1 MSWLKGLTPFRV
13 AVILFLGYQLVQF
26 FATSSN
32 VHGGGGSA
40 WGGVAVIALLFWGLV
55 FWLVDLLMRKFIKDH
70 WLVVGMQLLALLAM
84 YLFLDW

>member
-1 MSWLKGLTPFRV
+1 M
-13 AVILFLGYQLVQF
+13 
-26 FATSSN
+26 
-32 VHGGGGSA
+32 
-40 WGGVAVIALLFWGLV
+40 IALLFWGLV

>member
-1 MSWLKGLTPFRV
+1 
-13 AVILFLGYQLVQF
+13 VQF